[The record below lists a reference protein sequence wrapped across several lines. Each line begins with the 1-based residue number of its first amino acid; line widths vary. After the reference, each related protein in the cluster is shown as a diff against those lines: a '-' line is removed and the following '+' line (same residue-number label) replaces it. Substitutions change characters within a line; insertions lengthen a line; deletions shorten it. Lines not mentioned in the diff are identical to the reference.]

1 MSPKRVS
8 VGGAILITALICG
21 CRIATDEHGDNKN
34 VKVATP
40 FGGLEVKTSDKQE
53 IAGMG
58 LPIYPGAELVKKDK
72 NNGSADVN
80 LSFGRF
86 QLRVKAASYR
96 TPDPPEKVSDF
107 YRNAMKRYGTVIQC
121 NHDKAVGEPTETDQ
135 GLTCSDGNNK
145 HVETDT
151 DASGKTEFKVGSKQ
165 HQRIVAID
173 SENSGTKFG
182 LVVLDLPGNLSVGG
196 ADPDQRQ

>member
-1 MSPKRVS
+1 MSLKEAI
-8 VGGAILITALICG
+8 VGAAIVTMAFTCG
-21 CRIATDEHGDNKN
+21 CRVATDDHGDNKN
-34 VKVATP
+34 VRVATP
-40 FGGLEVKTSDKQE
+40 FGGVEVKTSDKAE
-53 IAGMG
+53 VAGMG
-58 LPIYPGAELVKKDK
+58 LPIYPGAQIVKKDK

-96 TPDPPEKVSDF
+96 TPDAPERVADF
-107 YRNAMKRYGTVIQC
+107 YRDAMKRYGTVIQC
-121 NHDKAVGEPTETDQ
+121 NHDKPVGEPTETDQ

-151 DASGKTEFKVGSKQ
+151 DATGKTEFKVGSKQ

-173 SENSGTKFG
+173 PENSGTKFG
-182 LVVLDLPGNLSVGG
+182 LVVLDLPGNLSVGSPT
-196 ADPDQRQ
+196 PDQRQ